1 MKTKNRSLLKS
12 FNYAIDGIIYVLK
25 SQRNMRIHFFVAAV
39 VLGASLILNVSRI
52 EFMALL
58 FAISLVFIT
67 ELINTAIEFAIDVVT
82 TTFDPLAKI
91 AKDIAAAAVLV
102 ASLNAVFLGYL
113 IFFKRLNPYTLRILQ
128 AVRHSSIHITCIGIL
143 LVILLSIA
151 AKAWTGEKSF
161 LRGGMISG
169 HSALAGCLFTA
180 IAFIS
185 NDVLIATLGFL
196 LALLVFHSRMEYGIH
211 SYIEVLTGATL
222 GILVTAL
229 IFQLF
234 HL

>member
-25 SQRNMRIHFFVAAV
+25 SQRNMRIHFFVAAI
-39 VLGASLILNVSRI
+39 VLGASLVLNVSRL

-91 AKDIAAAAVLV
+91 AKDVAAAAVLV

-128 AVRHSSIHITCIGIL
+128 AVRHSPIHITCIGIL

-151 AKAWTGEKSF
+151 VKAWIGEKSF

-185 NDVLIATLGFL
+185 NNVLIATLGFL

-211 SYIEVLTGATL
+211 SYIEVLTGAAL